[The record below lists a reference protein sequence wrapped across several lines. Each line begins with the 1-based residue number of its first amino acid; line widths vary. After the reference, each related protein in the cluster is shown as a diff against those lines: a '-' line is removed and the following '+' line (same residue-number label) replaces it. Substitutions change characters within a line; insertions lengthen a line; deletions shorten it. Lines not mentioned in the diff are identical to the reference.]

1 MLSSIQRN
9 IIEPFLVVRQSVA
22 PLKLSRWQ
30 LTKLMARTALD
41 GMPEGSLYVF
51 LATLAMAIVVG
62 YLILNR
68 NTNTRVKVPPGLSV
82 VKRND
87 MHFLDIIKE
96 GRELYPGEPFL
107 AVNKRHS
114 FVIFPPSC
122 FDEIKRL
129 PEHTASAK
137 SFFHATNYGHWSQIG
152 TETPELI
159 KSVIADLTRS
169 LPARVQ
175 ARQEDCQN
183 AFDDVLGRKRD
194 WKEFPLMMTTFEIVT
209 QINACSFV
217 GRKLGTTKGWIKSVM
232 WSPIL
237 IHVAVTLLDAC
248 PLILRPLL
256 APIYFF
262 PTIKNR
268 WDMKRLLT
276 PVLKEDINEYYGA
289 ADKKEILKPK
299 PEGKVPFTGFL
310 LSRYKTAE
318 ANIKQLISDYVL
330 ISFDSTPSTASAL
343 FHALCELALHPECA
357 EILRQEL
364 DEVVVA
370 GNLPGTHLQELR
382 KMDSFLRESFRLHPI
397 GIFALQRAL
406 EKPVKLSVGP
416 TLPAGTIMAVDGLA
430 INRSPELWENPDEF
444 DMFRFYN
451 LRQKPGNENRY
462 HFLTT
467 GNDSPGWGD
476 GTQACPGRFFA
487 TSTLKIALAHFLRN
501 YDIEIRPDCL
511 PLTTTPLSNG
521 SWKPDDKAI
530 ARIRARC

>member
-1 MLSSIQRN
+1 MLS
-9 IIEPFLVVRQSVA
+9 
-22 PLKLSRWQ
+22 WQ
-30 LTKLMARTALD
+30 LTKLMARMFVDELPD
-41 GMPEGSLYVF
+41 GFIYF
-51 LATLAMAIVVG
+51 LLAGLAMTFAVAYV
-62 YLILNR
+62 LIWNK
-68 NTNTRVKVPPGLSV
+68 TVKHVPVPAGLAV
-82 VKRND
+82 VKRKD

-107 AVNKRHS
+107 ATNKRHS
-114 FVIFPPSC
+114 YVIFPPSL

-129 PEHTASAK
+129 PEHTASAR
-137 SFFHATNYGHWSQIG
+137 SFFHTTNYGHWSHIG

-169 LPARVQ
+169 LPARVV

-183 AFDDVLGRKRD
+183 AFEDVLGRKRD
-194 WKEFPLMMTTFEIVT
+194 WKEFPLLMTTFEIVT

-217 GRKLGTTKGWIKSVM
+217 GRELGTSKRWIKSVM
-232 WSPIL
+232 WFPIF
-237 IHVAVTLLDAC
+237 IHVAVTLLDAL
-248 PLILRPLL
+248 PLVLRPLL

-276 PVLKEDINEYYGA
+276 PEIKKDIKDFYTA
-289 ADKKEILKPK
+289 DDKKEHLKPK
-299 PEGKVPFTGFL
+299 PEGKIPFTGFL
-310 LSRYKTAE
+310 LQRYKSAE
-318 ANIKQLISDYVL
+318 ANIKQLISDYIL

-343 FHALCELALHPECA
+343 FHALCELALHPEAA

-370 GNLPGTHLQELR
+370 GNLPV
-382 KMDSFLRESFRLHPI
+382 
-397 GIFALQRAL
+397 ALQRYL
-406 EKPVKLSVGP
+406 EKPVKFSVGP

-430 INRSPELWENPDEF
+430 INRSPELWPNPDEF

-451 LRQKPGNENRY
+451 LRQKSGNENKY
-462 HFLTT
+462 HFLST

-487 TSTLKIALAHFLRN
+487 TSTLKIALAHFLKN
-501 YDIEIRPDCL
+501 YDIEIRKDCL
-511 PLTTTPLSNG
+511 PLKTTPLSNG
-521 SWKPDDKAI
+521 SWKPDDQAI